1 MNIEDLK
8 RVVSS
13 TFDFDFSLFFLTTN
27 KILKRPDIKVLFDQK
42 VTGYPLT
49 KRQKLSV
56 LLDEKR
62 NLVIAGAGT
71 GKTTTII
78 GKILYLLNEKKC
90 KEEEILVMAFSKAAE
105 GELKERLKS
114 HNVINVKIKTFHALG
129 LEIIRKI
136 YGKEPRITRLQGKA
150 LIDFINRKIEKS
162 EDPDLNKKLAQY
174 FKKYMIPYSDDI
186 EKSEQDYL
194 RWKNT
199 TQLKTLNGNYVK
211 SYGEY
216 AISNYL
222 FANGFQ
228 HSYEEKYPNRSYWP
242 DFHISNSNTYI
253 EYFGIDKNGKT
264 APWIPRKKYID
275 GMQWKKELHR
285 ENGTNLIEI
294 TYADI
299 KDDTWENKLKKQ
311 LENFGYRL
319 SPLSDKEI
327 IKAKVKNSTSN
338 DAKFSKL
345 IQNFLVLYK
354 SKFKDDFE
362 ILNSLISDHHKKKD
376 IRTLTFLNIFKNI
389 FTEYQNYL
397 KQNDE
402 IDFSDMINRST
413 NFIKRDQFLCKWKY
427 IIVDEFQDTSFA
439 QSEFIVNILKQNEN
453 TKLYA
458 VGDDW
463 QSIFCFNGADYHMM
477 TDFKKHFGADPRFLK
492 SVATYIELDETFRFD
507 SSISENT
514 KKFILKNKTQISK
527 KLKPASNRIINKTS
541 IFINWAPSSLKEAIK
556 LWLAKHANEQK
567 YRGKNLL
574 ILSRYN
580 FQFEDLP
587 IEFIN
592 EIQNRW
598 SVNGDVNFLSCHKSK
613 GTEQDVILIIG
624 LSSDNLGF
632 PSNIEDDP
640 ILKIVLTDPDEYPF
654 AEERRVLYVAM
665 TRAKFE
671 THLLCDFFNKSSFA
685 EELSNKKEFK
695 IEHLN
700 LVTDFNSF
708 ACPKCY
714 HKGGVILNRTKT
726 KGKKNF
732 YKCNRE
738 PICDYVGSNCKKC
751 DSLMIKDTKQ
761 QKTNAVCSNKSCTN
775 QDPFCDRCKIGVMN
789 RVPPFDESK
798 LGCSLYPACKN
809 IIEKL

>member
-362 ILNSLISDHHKKKD
+362 ILNSLISDHH
-376 IRTLTFLNIFKNI
+376 
-389 FTEYQNYL
+389 
-397 KQNDE
+397 
-402 IDFSDMINRST
+402 
-413 NFIKRDQFLCKWKY
+413 
-427 IIVDEFQDTSFA
+427 
-439 QSEFIVNILKQNEN
+439 
-453 TKLYA
+453 
-458 VGDDW
+458 
-463 QSIFCFNGADYHMM
+463 
-477 TDFKKHFGADPRFLK
+477 
-492 SVATYIELDETFRFD
+492 
-507 SSISENT
+507 
-514 KKFILKNKTQISK
+514 
-527 KLKPASNRIINKTS
+527 
-541 IFINWAPSSLKEAIK
+541 
-556 LWLAKHANEQK
+556 
-567 YRGKNLL
+567 
-574 ILSRYN
+574 
-580 FQFEDLP
+580 
-587 IEFIN
+587 
-592 EIQNRW
+592 
-598 SVNGDVNFLSCHKSK
+598 
-613 GTEQDVILIIG
+613 
-624 LSSDNLGF
+624 
-632 PSNIEDDP
+632 
-640 ILKIVLTDPDEYPF
+640 
-654 AEERRVLYVAM
+654 
-665 TRAKFE
+665 
-671 THLLCDFFNKSSFA
+671 
-685 EELSNKKEFK
+685 
-695 IEHLN
+695 
-700 LVTDFNSF
+700 
-708 ACPKCY
+708 
-714 HKGGVILNRTKT
+714 
-726 KGKKNF
+726 
-732 YKCNRE
+732 
-738 PICDYVGSNCKKC
+738 
-751 DSLMIKDTKQ
+751 
-761 QKTNAVCSNKSCTN
+761 
-775 QDPFCDRCKIGVMN
+775 
-789 RVPPFDESK
+789 
-798 LGCSLYPACKN
+798 
-809 IIEKL
+809 